1 MANNFYLYLT
11 TVLIWGSTWIFIN
24 FQLGVVEPEVS
35 IVYRH
40 AIASL
45 ILFGWAF
52 VRGLRLRFGIHA
64 HGRFMLLGLFLF
76 SFNYIVTY
84 SAQQYIPSA
93 LNAVVCTT
101 IMWMNVLNARLFFKI
116 RIESRVYMG
125 AGLGILGVSVMF
137 WPSISAI
144 DLSDRTLFGAG
155 LSLCGAVLT
164 SWGNMVSHQ
173 AQSEQ
178 LPIVQSTAWS
188 LLYGMVIT
196 AAVAIA
202 RGIPFNFEMTFEYVG
217 SLLYLAVFGT
227 ILAFGSYLKLLGR
240 IGPHKAAYASV
251 TFPVIAVLL
260 SVLFEGLAIEW
271 HLVLGITLVLA
282 GNLAVLGLRRTLS
295 GVLRAFGKTA
305 T

>member
-1 MANNFYLYLT
+1 VTNNFYLYLI

-24 FQLGVVEPEVS
+24 FQLGVVAPEVS

-52 VRGLRLRFGIHA
+52 LRGVKLRFGIRA

-101 IMWMNVLNARLFFKI
+101 IMWMNVLNARLFFNI

-125 AGLGILGVSVMF
+125 AGLGIAGVLLMF
-137 WPSISAI
+137 WPGISAI
-144 DLSDRTLFGAG
+144 DLTDRTLFGAG
-155 LSLCGAVLT
+155 LSLCGAILT

-173 AQSEQ
+173 AQREQ
-178 LPIVQSTAWS
+178 LPIVQSSAWS
-188 LLYGMVIT
+188 LLYGLLIT
-196 AAVAIA
+196 AVVAA
-202 RGIPFNFEMTFEYVG
+202 GRGIPFNFEMTFEYVG

-240 IGPHKAAYASV
+240 IGPHRAAYATV

-260 SVLFEGLAIEW
+260 SVLFEGLTFEW
-271 HLVLGITLVLA
+271 HLVSGITLVLV
-282 GNLAVLGLRRTLS
+282 GNLAVLGMRRTLRR
-295 GVLRAFGKTA
+295 VLRAFAKTA
-305 T
+305 I